1 MLEDNKIKKLDISIV
16 IPVYNERE
24 NLVLLDEQITKYMQP
39 LNKNYEVIL
48 VDDGS
53 KDGSTEL
60 IRALKNENPHLR

>member
-1 MLEDNKIKKLDISIV
+1 MTMNTSDLTNSKTLEISIV

-24 NLVLLDEQITKYMQP
+24 NLTMLDERISKSIKP

-53 KDGSTEL
+53 VDGS
-60 IRALKNENPHLR
+60 A